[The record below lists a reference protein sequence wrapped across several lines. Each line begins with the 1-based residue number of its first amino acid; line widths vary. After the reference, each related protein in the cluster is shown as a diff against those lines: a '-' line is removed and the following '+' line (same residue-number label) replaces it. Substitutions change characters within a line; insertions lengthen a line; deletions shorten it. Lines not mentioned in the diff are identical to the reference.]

1 VIDDIFVFDCVIH
14 VYDMSDRNTRPDRL
28 AQIGRESLLK
38 IGGGMRW
45 AGYRDQDL
53 RWDKRWSVEEIY
65 EMVFVDAP
73 TDMAMAQVVP
83 IFDWFDDYFAP
94 VEAQHAMAARYPDRV
109 LFCGGTDPVHEGLE
123 GALAQIDFQVRE
135 LGARSMKFYNG
146 HDAGQSWRCDDRE
159 LAYPLYERCAE
170 NGIEVI
176 QFHKGQPFGL
186 QPLEALS
193 PLDLQAPA
201 RDFPELKFVIHHLA
215 MPYFNEVVSVAARFP
230 NVYLALSGNLN
241 LAITRPRM
249 VQEQLGRLLM
259 EVGVEKLMWGSEAA
273 LAGGPAPY
281 LRAFMDL
288 EIPEDLRS
296 GYGYPQLT
304 DDDRERILG
313 RNFAELMGIDI
324 EARREALS
332 ALPR

>member
-1 VIDDIFVFDCVIH
+1 MIDDIFVFDCVIH
-14 VYDMSDRNTRPDRL
+14 VYDMSDRNTHSDRRS
-28 AQIGRESLLK
+28 QIGRQSLLK
-38 IGGGMRW
+38 IGSGMRW
-45 AGYRDQDL
+45 SGYADQGL
-53 RWDKRWSVEEIY
+53 RFDKRWSVEEIY
-65 EMVFVDAP
+65 EMVFLDAP

-94 VEAQHAMAARYPDRV
+94 VEAQHAMATRYPDRV
-109 LFCGGTDPVHEGLE
+109 LFCGGTDPLHEGLDR
-123 GALAQIDFQVRE
+123 ALEQIDFQVGE

-146 HDAGQSWRCDDRE
+146 HDGASWRCDDPD
-159 LAYPLYERCAE
+159 LAYPLYERCGE
-170 NGIEVI
+170 SGIEVI

-193 PLDLQAPA
+193 PLDLQAAA
-201 RDFPELKFVIHHLA
+201 RDFPDLKFVIHHLA
-215 MPYFNEVVSVAARFP
+215 FPYFNEVVSVAARFP

-241 LAITRPRM
+241 LSITRPRL

-259 EVGVEKLMWGSEAA
+259 EVGVEKLIWGSEAA

-281 LRAFMDL
+281 LRAFMEL

-304 DDDRERILG
+304 ADDRERILG
-313 RNFAELMGIDI
+313 RNFAELMGIDVD
-324 EARREALS
+324 ARRDALA